1 MKKSIYLVF
10 ILTTCLLSKSLFSQ
24 ANYPQ
29 MHVVIKTR
37 TFQVE
42 LEANATV
49 DALKSLLP
57 MKLQMED
64 LNANEKFCYLNKAL
78 PTSSVHPQK
87 IHAGDIMLYG
97 NNCIVIFYKTFT
109 TSYAY
114 TKIGRVKNL
123 EGLEGILGKGDVDV
137 EFIDRM

>member
-1 MKKSIYLVF
+1 
-10 ILTTCLLSKSLFSQ
+10 
-24 ANYPQ
+24 

-42 LEANATV
+42 LEANTTV

-123 EGLEGILGKGDVDV
+123 EGLEGILGKEDVDV